1 MTETNH
7 SAQHS
12 PELAANL
19 FADREGTYLL
29 SHSVGLPVR
38 GMRDAVAGA
47 LDVWERDTAAVW
59 PQWFGIIDGFRTS
72 LAHLLGADAPS
83 ICPQSNVSSG
93 LTKILGAL
101 HHTFDADQP
110 VVLLTEDAFP
120 SIGYV
125 CEHAGFEVRFI
136 GSDENA
142 LDPATWQQHL
152 ADVDVAIVTQ
162 VHSNT
167 GELLPVGA
175 IAEVAR
181 VAGAVSIIDTAQ
193 SVGLIPI
200 DVSTVRADFIV
211 GSCVKWLSGGPG
223 AGWLWANPNMIDR
236 CEPDDVGWF
245 SHEDPFEFNIHE
257 FRYADDALR
266 FWGGTPTVLPY
277 AAARHSI
284 DAIAQIGVAVV
295 RQHNQHQIDMLIG
308 SLGHLVVSPHDP
320 LVRSGTCIVT
330 GTDSDVTRLADAGIF
345 VDARRGG
352 LRLSPHLHTTSD
364 DIEHVIAELRSRST

>member
-1 MTETNH
+1 MTT
-7 SAQHS
+7 
-12 PELAANL
+12 PDRFANL

-38 GMRDAVAGA
+38 GMREAVAGA
-47 LDVWERDTAAVW
+47 LDVWEHDTAAVW
-59 PQWFGIIDGFRTS
+59 PNWLGIIDGFRTS
-72 LAHLLGADAPS
+72 LAQLLGADTS
-83 ICPQSNVSSG
+83 SVCPQSNVSSG

-101 HHTFDADQP
+101 RNTFDADQP
-110 VVLLTEDAFP
+110 IVLLTEDAFP

-125 CEHAGFEVRFI
+125 CEHAGYDVRFI
-136 GSDENA
+136 GRDEDV
-142 LDPATWQQHL
+142 LDPATWQRHL
-152 ADVDVAIVTQ
+152 ANVDVAIVTQ

-167 GELLPVGA
+167 GELLPVSA

-181 VAGAVSIIDTAQ
+181 TTGAVSIVDTAQ

-223 AGWLWANPNMIDR
+223 AGWLWADPDMIDR
-236 CEPDDVGWF
+236 CEPD
-245 SHEDPFEFNIHE
+245 
-257 FRYADDALR
+257 
-266 FWGGTPTVLPY
+266 GGTPTVLPY

-284 DAIAQIGVAVV
+284 DAIAQVGVAAV
-295 RQHNQHQIDMLIG
+295 REHNQHQIDSLIDA
-308 SLGHLVVSPHDP
+308 LGPLVVSPHNP

-330 GTDSDVTRLADAGIF
+330 GTDNDVAKLADAGIF

-364 DIEHVIAELRSRST
+364 DIAHTISELRSRPS

>member
-1 MTETNH
+1 MTT
-7 SAQHS
+7 
-12 PELAANL
+12 PDRFANL

-38 GMRDAVAGA
+38 GMREAVAGA
-47 LDVWERDTAAVW
+47 LDVWEHDTAAVW
-59 PQWFGIIDGFRTS
+59 PNWLGLIDGFRTS
-72 LAHLLGADAPS
+72 LAQLLGADTS
-83 ICPQSNVSSG
+83 SVCPQSNVSSG

-101 HHTFDADQP
+101 RNTFDADQP

-125 CEHAGFEVRFI
+125 CEHAGYDVRFI
-136 GSDENA
+136 ARDEDV
-142 LDPATWQQHL
+142 LDPATWQRHL
-152 ADVDVAIVTQ
+152 ANVDVAIVTQ

-167 GELLPVGA
+167 GELLPVSA

-181 VAGAVSIIDTAQ
+181 TTGAVSIVDTAQ

-223 AGWLWANPNMIDR
+223 AGWLWADPDMIDR

-245 SHEDPFEFNIHE
+245 SHEDPFEFDIHK

-284 DAIAQIGVAVV
+284 DAIAQVGVAAV
-295 RQHNQHQIDMLIG
+295 REHNQHQIDALIDA
-308 SLGHLVVSPHDP
+308 LGPLVVSPHNP

-330 GTDSDVTRLADAGIF
+330 GTDNDVAKLAVAGIF

-364 DIEHVIAELRSRST
+364 DIAHTISELRSRPS

>member
-1 MTETNH
+1 MTEPDQF
-7 SAQHS
+7 AK
-12 PELAANL
+12 L

-29 SHSVGLPVR
+29 SHSVGL
-38 GMRDAVAGA
+38 AVHGTREAVGGA
-47 LDVWERDTAAVW
+47 LDIWEHDTAAVW
-59 PQWFGIIDGFRTS
+59 PQWLGIINGFRTS
-72 LAHLLGADAPS
+72 LADLLGADVSS

-101 HHTFDADQP
+101 RKTFDAQQP

-120 SIGYV
+120 SVGYV
-125 CEHAGFEVRFI
+125 CQHAGYDVRFI
-136 GSDENA
+136 GVDEDA
-142 LDPATWQQHL
+142 LDPATWQRHL
-152 ADVDVAIVTQ
+152 AHVDVAIVTQ

-167 GELLPVGA
+167 GELLPVDA

-181 VAGAVSIIDTAQ
+181 AAGALSIVDTAQ
-193 SVGLIPI
+193 SVGVIPI
-200 DVSTVRADFIV
+200 DVSTMRADFLV

-223 AGWLWANPNMIDR
+223 AGWLWAHPDMVDR

-245 SHEDPFEFNIHE
+245 SHDDPFEFDIHE
-257 FRYADDALR
+257 FRYAGDALR

-284 DAIAQIGVAVV
+284 DVLAKVGVTAI
-295 RQHNQHQIDMLIG
+295 RDHNQHQIDVLIAA
-308 SLGHLVVSPHDP
+308 LGHLVVSPHDP

-330 GTDSDVTRLADAGIF
+330 GTDNDVARLAAGGIF

-352 LRLSPHLHTTSD
+352 LRLSPHLHTTAD
-364 DIEHVIAELRSRST
+364 DLEHTIAELRSRPA